1 MWTVSS
7 SVCVRVCVGTVCVL
21 SDFLFFFLAS
31 LPVFLWLTAK
41 WHKKQTDTYYAEH
54 QRRAL
59 EGVHPREA
67 YPATH
72 NYTLIQLNQR
82 RDGENRLDLW
92 LSTPADLQDI
102 LNVFTK
108 PTHTDSCAP
117 VITQQHSPKPDRMI
131 LTVSFSHF
139 FVVFFFLF
147 HPLRGDGQDEVHSR
161 ASQDI
166 LVDLVGPANRPG
178 QEIPG
183 HQQNPCGPRPLSFPQ
198 SPWGP
203 RRLSPLSEEAG

>member
-1 MWTVSS
+1 
-7 SVCVRVCVGTVCVL
+7 
-21 SDFLFFFLAS
+21 
-31 LPVFLWLTAK
+31 
-41 WHKKQTDTYYAEH
+41 
-54 QRRAL
+54 
-59 EGVHPREA
+59 
-67 YPATH
+67 
-72 NYTLIQLNQR
+72 
-82 RDGENRLDLW
+82 
-92 LSTPADLQDI
+92 
-102 LNVFTK
+102 
-108 PTHTDSCAP
+108 
-117 VITQQHSPKPDRMI
+117 MI

-203 RRLSPLSEEAG
+203 RRLSPLSEEAGERRENLGLLKKKGETETYFTVTDELTLSHT